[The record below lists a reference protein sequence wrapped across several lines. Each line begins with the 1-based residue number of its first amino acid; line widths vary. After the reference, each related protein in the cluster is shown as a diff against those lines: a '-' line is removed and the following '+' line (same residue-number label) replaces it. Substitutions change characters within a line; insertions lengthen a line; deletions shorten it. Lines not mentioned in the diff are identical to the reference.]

1 MVYFFCEFIYCSV
14 LCLPSSV
21 SSGVSVSAPQHVISV
36 DDVDEDVPLMVGSD
50 LFGWQF
56 RAAILLTL

>member
-1 MVYFFCEFIYCSV
+1 M
-14 LCLPSSV
+14 